1 MGLRNEVGAL
11 AIVSIASFACASEAS
26 DERTAPVDDSAAT
39 SHAGGEAQ
47 DSASGGANWLTGSI
61 GAGASALGGARPD
74 IGSSLPGGSGA
85 AQGSATEG
93 AEPCPHQVPTACRA
107 AGNSDVFQPLG
118 LLPDAQNSDAMAVS
132 ADGTTVVGYSEVAI
146 RHSQSTSYVPHA
158 ARWTAAS
165 GLVSLHPE
173 EVAAGVQSA
182 AFGVS
187 ADGRVVA
194 GYVGQRPVRWVDG
207 ELEYLEGIVQG
218 TANAVSADGSAVV
231 GMGSTGDYV
240 PRAFRWTREQGV
252 EWLEPPTPSW
262 FANARAIS
270 ADGRVIVGD
279 MFSHTLGVARAFRWS
294 EGEGL
299 KELTTPDW
307 CDPGT
312 GNSGAYDLNED
323 GSVIVGM
330 ASSGVREEP
339 VRWQDE
345 TVSSLALSAGA
356 TSAIAISADAGR
368 ILGQGETAVLWT
380 VEGASSLGS
389 ILSALGVELD
399 GWRLTASAVSD
410 DGRVVVGL
418 GRCEPASAAGTD
430 AGSSC
435 ATYQGFVAR
444 LP

>member
-1 MGLRNEVGAL
+1 MGLRNVVGVL
-11 AIVSIASFACASEAS
+11 ATVSIASFACTNEAS
-26 DERTAPVDDSAAT
+26 DDQTAPVDESVAMD
-39 SHAGGEAQ
+39 HPGGE
-47 DSASGGANWLTGSI
+47 
-61 GAGASALGGARPD
+61 
-74 IGSSLPGGSGA
+74 PGVSGA
-85 AQGSATEG
+85 AQGAATG
-93 AEPCPHQVPTACRA
+93 GGEPCPRDVPAACRS
-107 AGNSDVFQPLG
+107 AGSSAVFQPLG

-158 ARWTAAS
+158 TRWTERS
-165 GLVSLHPE
+165 GLVSLHPAE
-173 EVAAGVQSA
+173 LATELQSA

-187 ADGRVVA
+187 ADGSVVA
-194 GYVGQRPVRWVDG
+194 GYVGHRPARWVSG
-207 ELEYLEGIVQG
+207 RFEYLEGIVQG
-218 TANAVSADGSAVV
+218 TANAVSADGSALV
-231 GMGSTGDYV
+231 GMGSAGDYV

-252 EWLEPPTPSW
+252 EWLEAPTPSW

-299 KELTTPDW
+299 QELPSPGW

-312 GNSGAYDLNED
+312 GNSAAYDLNED
-323 GSVIVGM
+323 GSVIVGV

-339 VRWQDE
+339 VLWKDE
-345 TVSSLALSAGA
+345 KVSSLAASSGA
-356 TSAIAISADAGR
+356 TSAIGISADGGQ
-368 ILGQGETAVLWT
+368 ILGEGGTAVVWNM
-380 VEGASSLGS
+380 EGVSNLGS
-389 ILSALGVELD
+389 MLSALGVDLD

-418 GRCEPASAAGTD
+418 GRCETALDVGKD
-430 AGSSC
+430 AGSAG